1 MSLRSDV
8 RSCRRADLQSP
19 TIHLYPNLAIGFAT
33 GDRSERPV
41 EHSDSPTIT
50 SSERKMQPRMASNMK
65 ITLTAAVAV
74 VILSSLTAMAGVSM
88 SGNSDDDRV
97 FSVRCRLEVA
107 GDLQT
112 AAPDSKGVTLP
123 LKVDGRLSFLERRL
137 TAGGKDAEAFRAA
150 RSYQVGEARIE
161 VSGQPTE
168 NHLPAEGRLIVA
180 EGRSNGVRL
189 WSPDRPLTF
198 DTLDLL
204 NTPGDSLA
212 LHALLPGTEV
222 EAGDSWQPAYW
233 VLPLLTGVEA
243 VSKHELTCR
252 LEKVDGKFAVIAVEG
267 SVEGAIDGAFT
278 KIAVTGQVAW
288 DLDKKHIR
296 QAKITQSEE
305 RSVGVVSPGMK
316 VTATMYVDRLPSSLD
331 GPLSGNRVEAIP
343 IVPEPGQLELQF
355 DSPWNFHFACDRGWH
370 LFHQTKDV
378 AVLRLV
384 EKGSLIAQCNVSKV
398 PQVAPGS
405 HTPEQTFQNDVRT
418 ALAGQLQQIVKAE
431 QLETND
437 GRWLYRVT
445 GTGMSNSRPMTWYY
459 YLCASP
465 DGRQVA
471 FAFSLETRL
480 VEQFA
485 NRDLGFARSLTFGSP
500 VASTIDRR

>member
-1 MSLRSDV
+1 
-8 RSCRRADLQSP
+8 
-19 TIHLYPNLAIGFAT
+19 
-33 GDRSERPV
+33 
-41 EHSDSPTIT
+41 
-50 SSERKMQPRMASNMK
+50 MQPRMALKFKLALPATIAIVFLSA
-65 ITLTAAVAV
+65 LTA
-74 VILSSLTAMAGVSM
+74 TAGVSM
-88 SGNSDDDRV
+88 SGNADDERV

-137 TAGGKDAEAFRAA
+137 PAGGKDAEAFRAA

-161 VSGQPTE
+161 VSGQPNE
-168 NHLPAEGRLIVA
+168 NHLPANGRLIVA

-189 WSPDRPLTF
+189 WSPSEPLTF

-204 NTPGDSLA
+204 STPGDSLA
-212 LHALLPGTEV
+212 LHALLPETEV
-222 EAGDSWQPAYW
+222 ETGDTWKPAYW

-252 LEKVDGKFAVIAVEG
+252 LEKIDEKFAVIAVSG

-288 DLDKKHIR
+288 SLKGNHIR
-296 QAKITQSEE
+296 QAKIEQKEE
-305 RSVGVVSPGMK
+305 RTVGVVSPGMK
-316 VTATMYVDRLPSSLD
+316 VTATMYVDRQPSSLD
-331 GPLSGNRVEAIP
+331 GPLSGNRVDSIP
-343 IVPEPGQLELQF
+343 IVPEPEQLALQF
-355 DSPWNFHFACDRGWH
+355 SSPWDFHFECDRNWH
-370 LFHQTKDV
+370 LFHQTEDV

-398 PQVAPGS
+398 PQVAAGS
-405 HTPEQTFQNDVRT
+405 HTPEQTFQGDVQT

-431 QLETND
+431 QLETTD

-445 GTGMSNSRPMTWYY
+445 GNGMSNGRPMTWYY
-459 YLCASP
+459 YLCAAP

-471 FAFSLETRL
+471 FAFSLETRF

-485 NRDLGFARSLTFGSP
+485 NRDLGFARSLTFGSR
-500 VASTIDRR
+500 STSTAARSK

>member
-1 MSLRSDV
+1 MKSQVSLK
-8 RSCRRADLQSP
+8 SP
-19 TIHLYPNLAIGFAT
+19 VAGLAAVVTVFL
-33 GDRSERPV
+33 S
-41 EHSDSPTIT
+41 
-50 SSERKMQPRMASNMK
+50 
-65 ITLTAAVAV
+65 TLTA
-74 VILSSLTAMAGVSM
+74 TAGISM
-88 SGNSDDDRV
+88 SGSADDDRV
-97 FSVRCRLEVA
+97 FSVRCRLEVS

-137 TAGGKDAEAFRAA
+137 PAGGKDAEAFRSA

-161 VSGQPTE
+161 VSGQPRE
-168 NHLPAEGRLIVA
+168 NHLPADGHLIVA

-189 WSPDRPLTF
+189 WSPSQPLTF

-204 NTPGDSLA
+204 STPGDSLA
-212 LHALLPGTEV
+212 LHALLPDTEV
-222 EAGDSWQPAYW
+222 EAGDSWQPAFW

-243 VSKHELTCR
+243 VSKHELNCT
-252 LEKVDGKFAVIAVEG
+252 LEKVDVKFAVISVEG

-278 KIAVTGQVAW
+278 KIAVTGQIAW
-288 DLDKKHIR
+288 DLEKKHIR
-296 QAKITQSEE
+296 QAKVTQTEE

-316 VTATMYVDRLPSSLD
+316 VTATMYVDRLPSSLE
-331 GPLSGNRVEAIP
+331 GPLSGTSVDSIP
-343 IVPEPGQLELQF
+343 IVPEPSQLALQF
-355 DSPWNFHFACDRGWH
+355 NSPWDFHLACDRGWH

-384 EKGSLIAQCNVSKV
+384 EKGSLIAQCNISKV
-398 PQVAPGS
+398 PQVAAGS
-405 HTPEQTFQNDVRT
+405 HTPEQTFQNDIRT

-445 GTGMSNSRPMTWYY
+445 GTGTSNNRPMTWYY
-459 YLCASP
+459 YLCAAP

-471 FAFSLETRL
+471 YAFSLETRF

-485 NRDLGFARSLTFGSP
+485 NRDLGFARSLTFGSR
-500 VASTIDRR
+500 STSTARRQQ